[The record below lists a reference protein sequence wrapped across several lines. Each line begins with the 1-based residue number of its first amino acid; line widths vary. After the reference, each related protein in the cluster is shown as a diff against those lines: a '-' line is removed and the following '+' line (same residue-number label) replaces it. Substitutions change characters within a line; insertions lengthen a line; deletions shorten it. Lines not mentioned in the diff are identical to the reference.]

1 MKNKYQKFYV
11 KKKYLASGKD
21 SVRAKIKELNH
32 ENKKISNYILETP
45 IQILEDIGIQE
56 DLKNH
61 IEFIDFPG
69 LDTTRAKTDNYTNNE
84 LFKIVNGFFFLNEQK
99 NSAEHGADDVFKI
112 IIKKLALKN
121 SNVVNLKNCLILFTK
136 NNKEEQKDF
145 SKNDFIDNAF
155 QNLIKNLKKELVMV
169 EIEEI
174 KRKLNKNTLN
184 VAKLSNIDYY
194 NYMEFI
200 PKIISFK
207 TYINYLIQTIK
218 IENGDDLDSIF
229 EDIDN
234 VISKDYSNFQ
244 KKEEEDI
251 KTLSEY
257 NNYIEDFINIL
268 QQNNIIG
275 DKFTLDLQ
283 KKKKIIEYSKIYMKI
298 KNNLKN
304 LTDYKNSFYEDFKE
318 KFIELMKYSQISL
331 NNIFSQYLR
340 EIYIKTDSIISII
353 NENFLMDKEEFN
365 KKYSIKEHR
374 KYNNNIKNFYQNE
387 NKKKEDILLSLRNEI
402 LNEISSVFDVDYGG
416 YGTVFKKNF
425 DELQNKINNLIKN
438 KYEEILTIYFEI
450 EFYININIGE
460 LKSNKYNSN
469 EFKVNNIKLEKKF
482 KVDDMDFEIYNFIW
496 NLFYDY
502 TQDIKN
508 LKRKYKISINKCLK
522 DLQNY
527 LNDKIDIIY
536 YQGKDVIDLIFIT
549 AASDFE
555 NIKKNK
561 HKYEEISNEIES
573 IFNDHKI

>member
-353 NENFLMDKEEFN
+353 NENL
-365 KKYSIKEHR
+365 EHR